1 MVRVLLDRGAT
12 VDSEDNLGQTPLH
25 MVSRGAYI
33 SQDDSIRIAQL
44 LLKRGA
50 DVHCARQQPR
60 DPGLDFA
67 RQHGKHELDIIVTI
81 ATVDDKTNAKI
92 DKGLNPNL
100 LELKCDGS
108 PQQACAK
115 HIVSVCCF
123 Q

>member
-50 DVHCARQQPR
+50 DVTAQDNNHETPE
-60 DPGLDFA
+60 DFA
-67 RQHGKHELDIIVTI
+67 RQHGKHELIS
-81 ATVDDKTNAKI
+81 
-92 DKGLNPNL
+92 LFYRY
-100 LELKCDGS
+100 C
-108 PQQACAK
+108 
-115 HIVSVCCF
+115 
-123 Q
+123 